1 MRVIL
6 TVEAGAAIVE
16 HYHFDKPES
25 IVIGRDE
32 SARIRVDASDNLCS
46 RHHCLL
52 QIDSAHCRILDL
64 KSRNGTKINGKKTV
78 ESELS
83 HGDLIQVGKTAFRL
97 SIIAEP
103 PPPPELESPP
113 ILDRETT
120 LRPFPESRAT
130 EPATVC
136 LGCSKT
142 IENDFL
148 SKPDKSSPST
158 ICKSCH
164 QSAGAIDQKI
174 PGYLLIK
181 KLGAGGMGEV
191 HLALHERTG
200 AAVALKTILQNIKHE
215 KHYVDRFF
223 REIDVL
229 RELDHE
235 NIVAIFD
242 AGQAEL
248 TLYFAMEYVPG
259 VNSSQWVEACGPLP
273 IARGVDWAC
282 RMLQGL
288 EYAHAKG
295 FIHRDVKPANLLIQE
310 TGRGEEVKLADFGLA
325 RTYQSSSLSGLTRP
339 GSTMGTLHYMPPE
352 QAVDSR
358 ASKPAVDQFSAAAT
372 LYYWL
377 TGRHIRELPK
387 GFTSQIRC
395 VLTVPAIPLETR
407 RADLPRPLCSAV
419 SRALS
424 LNPLDRFA
432 DVRSFREA
440 LEPLRG

>member
-6 TVEAGAAIVE
+6 TVEAGAAIDE
-16 HYHFDKPES
+16 RYHFDEPES

-32 SARIRVDASDNLCS
+32 SARIRVGVSDNLCS

-52 QIDSAHCRILDL
+52 QIDSTNCRILDL

-83 HGDLIQVGKTAFRL
+83 HGDLIQVGKTAFRF
-97 SIIAEP
+97 SIVAEP
-103 PPPPELESPP
+103 PPPLEVDSPP
-113 ILDRETT
+113 IFDRETT
-120 LRPFPESRAT
+120 LRPFPDSISA

-142 IENDFL
+142 IETDSR
-148 SKPDKSSPST
+148 SKPDNASPST
-158 ICKSCH
+158 ICKSCRH
-164 QSAGAIDQKI
+164 SAGAIDQKI

-191 HLALHERTG
+191 QLALHERTG
-200 AAVALKTILQNIKHE
+200 AAVALKTILQDIKHE

-242 AGQAEL
+242 AGQAERS
-248 TLYFAMEYVPG
+248 LYFAMEYVPG
-259 VNSSQWVEACGPLP
+259 VDSSQWVESRGPLS
-273 IARGVDWAC
+273 IDRAVDWTR
-282 RMLQGL
+282 RMLEGL

-295 FIHRDVKPANLLIQE
+295 FVHRDVKPANLLIQK
-310 TGRGEEVKLADFGLA
+310 TGRGEEVKIADFGLA

-352 QAVDSR
+352 QALDCR

-372 LYYWL
+372 LYHWL

-387 GFTSQIRC
+387 GFTHQIRC
-395 VLTVPAIPLETR
+395 VLTSPAIPIDTR
-407 RADLPRPLCSAV
+407 RANIPRSLSSAIA
-419 SRALS
+419 RALS

-432 DVRSFREA
+432 DVREFRHA
-440 LEPLRG
+440 LETFRR